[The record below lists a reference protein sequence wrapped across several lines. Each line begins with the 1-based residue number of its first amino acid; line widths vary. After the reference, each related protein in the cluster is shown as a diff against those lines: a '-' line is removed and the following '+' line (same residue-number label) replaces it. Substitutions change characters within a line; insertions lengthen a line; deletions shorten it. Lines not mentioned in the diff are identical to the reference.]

1 MAEPLTAEALA
12 ALPYADAEPV
22 EAVIQGEEREYTVKI
37 RPATS
42 YSVRA
47 PIATQSEARQKLFQ
61 ARPLELPGGRQV
73 KPDKTL
79 VFWSTVMEYR
89 VVEPKLEFVQWVEL
103 AEKDASLWFSIVDA
117 INRVDGADV
126 EDLDDIKAGGGGES
140 SPGTDD
146 GSGPSRSTA
155 A

>member
-1 MAEPLTAEALA
+1 MVEPLTAEVLA
-12 ALPYADAEPV
+12 ALPYGDAEPV
-22 EAVIQGEEREYTVKI
+22 EAVIRGEGREFTVKI

-47 PIATQSEARQKLFQ
+47 PIATQSEARTRLFQ
-61 ARPLELPGGRQV
+61 ARALELPGGREV

-89 VVEPKLEFVQWVEL
+89 VVEPRLEFPQWVEL

-117 INRVDGADV
+117 INRVDGADA
-126 EDLDDIKAGGGGES
+126 EDLDDLKAGGGGEPS
-140 SPGTDD
+140 AGTD
-146 GSGPSRSTA
+146 GSTGPSRSTA